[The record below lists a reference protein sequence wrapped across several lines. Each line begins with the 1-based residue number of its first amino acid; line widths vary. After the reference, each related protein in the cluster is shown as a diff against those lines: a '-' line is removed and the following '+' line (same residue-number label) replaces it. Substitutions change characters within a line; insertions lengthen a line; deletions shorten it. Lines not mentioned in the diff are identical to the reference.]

1 MNISE
6 KITALRQALRLSQE
20 ELAVRIGVTR
30 QTVVGWEQGATP
42 SLFNR
47 RRICE
52 EFELPLN
59 YFDDDVSSVLVP
71 VPSAKGQA
79 VLAESAA
86 PAPEA
91 ETCAPP
97 VAPPA
102 DTALDTLDRVI
113 RWGSIVLLGILVCFG
128 FVAAMSALIALFG
141 GAEGDYAAYA
151 VAVNFGDVY
160 AVLALYLAAAV
171 LFYGTTFLIRL
182 ILLDRANVR
191 GRNVRS

>member
-59 YFDDDVSSVLVP
+59 YFDGDVSSVLVP
-71 VPSAKGQA
+71 VPAAKGQT

-86 PAPEA
+86 PEPEA

-97 VAPPA
+97 AVPPA
-102 DTALDTLDRVI
+102 DTALDKLDRVM
-113 RWGSIVLLGILVCFG
+113 RWGSIVFNGVLVVFGIC
-128 FVAAMSALIALFG
+128 AAMSALIALFG

>member
-71 VPSAKGQA
+71 VPSVKGQV

-91 ETCAPP
+91 ETSRRPCPSGRHGARYARPR
-97 VAPPA
+97 
-102 DTALDTLDRVI
+102 DTLGEHRPARHSGMLRLCRRDECAYRPLRRGRGGLCRI
-113 RWGSIVLLGILVCFG
+113 RRCRQLRRCLCRSRPV
-128 FVAAMSALIALFG
+128 
-141 GAEGDYAAYA
+141 
-151 VAVNFGDVY
+151 
-160 AVLALYLAAAV
+160 LAAAV

>member
-1 MNISE
+1 M
-6 KITALRQALRLSQE
+6 
-20 ELAVRIGVTR
+20 
-30 QTVVGWEQGATP
+30 
-42 SLFNR
+42 
-47 RRICE
+47 
-52 EFELPLN
+52 
-59 YFDDDVSSVLVP
+59 LVP
-71 VPSAKGQA
+71 VPSAKGQV

-97 VAPPA
+97 VVPPA
-102 DTALDTLDRVI
+102 DTALDKLDRVM

-171 LFYGTTFLIRL
+171 LFYGTAFLIRL

>member
-59 YFDDDVSSVLVP
+59 YFDDDVSSVIVSLP
-71 VPSAKGQA
+71 AAKGQA
-79 VLAESAA
+79 VLAEGAA

-91 ETCAPP
+91 ESAAPP
-97 VAPPA
+97 CASPA
-102 DTALDTLDRVI
+102 STVIGKLDRVT

>member
-71 VPSAKGQA
+71 VPSVKGQV

-91 ETCAPP
+91 ESFAPP
-97 VAPPA
+97 CVPPA
-102 DTALDTLDRVI
+102 DTALDRVI

-160 AVLALYLAAAV
+160 AVLALYFAAAV

>member
-71 VPSAKGQA
+71 VHAAKGQA
-79 VLAESAA
+79 VFAESAA

-102 DTALDTLDRVI
+102 DTALDKLDRVM

-128 FVAAMSALIALFG
+128 LCAAVSALVALLG

>member
-59 YFDDDVSSVLVP
+59 YFDDDVSSVIVSLP
-71 VPSAKGQA
+71 AAKGQA
-79 VLAESAA
+79 VLAEGAA

-91 ETCAPP
+91 ESAAPP
-97 VAPPA
+97 CASPA
-102 DTALDTLDRVI
+102 STAIGKLDRVT
-113 RWGSIVLLGILVCFG
+113 RWGSIVFIGVLVVFGIC
-128 FVAAMSALIALFG
+128 AAMSALIALFG
-141 GAEGDYAAYA
+141 GAEGDYATYA